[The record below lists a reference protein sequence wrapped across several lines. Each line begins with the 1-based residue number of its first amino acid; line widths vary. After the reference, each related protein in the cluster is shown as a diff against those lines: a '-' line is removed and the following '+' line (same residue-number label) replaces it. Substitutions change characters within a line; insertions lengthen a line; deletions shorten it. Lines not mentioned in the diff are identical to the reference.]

1 MLLQLRKEV
10 AGTPATASVTVN
22 NKEEEEDEPTSS
34 YDRIARLRG
43 IYNKRKF
50 DIQRFNM
57 IEQTKNTSVEETE
70 TQN

>member
-10 AGTPATASVTVN
+10 GGTSATASVAVN
-22 NKEEEEDEPTSS
+22 NNKEEDEPTSS